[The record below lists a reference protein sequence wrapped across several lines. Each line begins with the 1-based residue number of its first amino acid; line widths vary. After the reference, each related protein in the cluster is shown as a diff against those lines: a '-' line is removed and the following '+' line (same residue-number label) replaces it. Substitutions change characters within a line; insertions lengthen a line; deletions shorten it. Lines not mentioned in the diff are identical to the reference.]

1 MQVMKRAFLLCPLFA
16 FAALTSCMMPPP
28 PTVGE
33 PSMPFRRVPP
43 AAGANR
49 PARNLGEI
57 DRVAQRVARET
68 GKPLSVYVNENPN
81 PRGSVASM
89 YHEAWGGR
97 IVVNPRSARQV
108 PLNSWAFIFGHEF
121 AHHVHHFGNRGHTDP
136 EQELRADILG
146 AEYAIRAGYDL
157 MPYLRWMLASSRSF
171 TRSHGS
177 MQERAYA
184 MARYFGVRGEL

>member
-1 MQVMKRAFLLCPLFA
+1 MNRAFFLCPLFA
-16 FAALTSCMMPPP
+16 FAALTSCVMPPP
-28 PTVGE
+28 MTGE
-33 PSMPFRRVPP
+33 PSMPLRRVPP
-43 AAGANR
+43 AAVTNR
-49 PARNLGEI
+49 PARNLEEI
-57 DRVAQRVARET
+57 DQVAQRVARET

-81 PRGSVASM
+81 PRSAMASM
-89 YHEAWGGR
+89 YHRAWGGR

-121 AHHVHHFGNRGHTDP
+121 AHHVHDFGHRGHTDP

-157 MPYLRWMLASSRSF
+157 VPYLRWMLASSRSI

-177 MQERAYA
+177 MHERAHA